1 MLNKIELIKK
11 IESLPIYEFKEVFTK
26 KDFTYDA
33 FDLEDEEENLINQER
48 FRAIVEKDG
57 TEALSIV
64 TNRYRLIQFKEI
76 LLPIIE
82 GLGDLEGETKIYRG
96 EGYTLIFPEKEEFN
110 VKDGKLGLVIFNSVT
125 KKYAVL
131 IDFVVHYGNYYIILP
146 KNVKA
151 FKNRH
156 IGNIKEIISNYEN
169 ILIDVKEE
177 WKTISNKFNKV
188 INQEEYNFILKEL
201 KLGKRIEKRIN
212 EIYDN
217 KEIHLWDFL
226 IEVIKNIQEKN
237 YKNEVNKMR
246 KIKFISEII
255 FKFALIENINEN

>member
-26 KDFTYDA
+26 K
-33 FDLEDEEENLINQER
+33 EETLINQER
-48 FRAIVEKDG
+48 FRAIVEKEG
-57 TEALSIV
+57 KEALSVV
-64 TNRYRLIQFKEI
+64 TDRYKLIQFKEI

-82 GLGDLEGETKIYRG
+82 GLGDLEGETRIYRG

-131 IDFVVHYGNYYIILP
+131 IDFVVYSGNYCVFIP
-146 KNVKA
+146 KKVKA

-156 IGNIKEIISNYEN
+156 IGNIKEVIKDYEK
-169 ILIDVKEE
+169 ILMNVKEE
-177 WKTISNKFNKV
+177 WETISSKFNRV
-188 INQEEYNFILKEL
+188 LNLEECSFILEEL
-201 KLGKRIEKRIN
+201 KLGKKIAKKIIEDY
-212 EIYDN
+212 ED
-217 KEIHLWDFL
+217 KEVKLWDFL
-226 IEVIKNIQEKN
+226 IEVIKNIQEKT

-246 KIKFISEII
+246 KIKFISEVI
-255 FKFALIENINEN
+255 FKFAIIENLGEIN